1 MCFSKILH
9 FCICS
14 CLQLAWMLRHCNV
27 LEVHV
32 EWKNALVKSRKL
44 QALKI
49 IQKSLSVTS
58 ELNLLLIHACFSA
71 IFLPSEDN
79 INVEFWKWDLGG
91 WCPISDWHI
100 WAHYTPNPCLQ
111 HCRAEVITSQ
121 QQIHQKWSTGTH
133 PEHSIFVSQLK
144 PAAHVTDQQ
153 TSFWKAECGRQC
165 NEDLLIQVPLWAA
178 NHDTFTLHW
187 PFFSHYSYKDIL
199 LPLIPRPEAS
209 KPAFLTT
216 SIIMDSIA

>member
-1 MCFSKILH
+1 MCLSKTLQS
-9 FCICS
+9 CVCS
-14 CLQLAWMLRHCNV
+14 CLQTVWMLRHYNV

-32 EWKNALVKSRKL
+32 EWKNAQVKSRKL
-44 QALKI
+44 LALKI
-49 IQKSLSVTS
+49 IHKSLSVTS
-58 ELNLLLIHACFSA
+58 ELNLLVIHACFST
-71 IFLPSEDN
+71 IFLLIQYN
-79 INVEFWKWDLGG
+79 INMEFWKQDLGG

-111 HCRAEVITSQ
+111 HCRAEVITLHHQ
-121 QQIHQKWSTGTH
+121 THQKRGTGTH
-133 PEHSIFVSQLK
+133 PEHSILVSQLK
-144 PAAHVTDQQ
+144 PAVHVTGQQ

-165 NEDLLIQVPLWAA
+165 NEDVLIQVPLWVA
-178 NHDTFTLHW
+178 NHDTFSSHW
-187 PFFSHYSYKDIL
+187 PFFSHYSYKSIL